1 MLMIIFLF
9 IFVLAL
15 AYLIRSPKMIL
26 FMMLIFLGVIS
37 LLTPF
42 WPFLVIGLVMFYQ
55 TNKKRTEEE
64 LAKKKYEYEE
74 YKHRENLY
82 KRKENI

>member
-9 IFVLAL
+9 VAVLAL
-15 AYLIRSPKMIL
+15 AYIIRSPKMIL
-26 FMMLIFLGVIS
+26 FMLLIFLGVIS

-42 WPFLVIGLVMFYQ
+42 WPFLVIGLFVFYQ
-55 TNKKRTEEE
+55 TNQKRTEEE
-64 LAKKKYEYEE
+64 LARKKNEYEE

-82 KRKENI
+82 QRKERR

>member
-9 IFVLAL
+9 IAVLAL
-15 AYLIRSPKMIL
+15 AYIIRSPKMIL
-26 FMMLIFLGVIS
+26 FMLLIFLGVIS

-42 WPFLVIGLVMFYQ
+42 WPFLVIGLFVFYQ
-55 TNKKRTEEE
+55 TNQKRTEEE
-64 LAKKKYEYEE
+64 LARKKNEYEE

-82 KRKENI
+82 QRKERR